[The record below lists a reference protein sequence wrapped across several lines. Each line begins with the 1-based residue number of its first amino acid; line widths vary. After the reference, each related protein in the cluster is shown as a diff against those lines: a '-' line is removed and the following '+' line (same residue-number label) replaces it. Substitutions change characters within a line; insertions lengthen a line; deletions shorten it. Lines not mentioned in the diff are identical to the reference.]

1 MSKTYIAT
9 TAEQL
14 GARQSFLKDAK
25 IGVDINTIITPGDY
39 IVAGND
45 GTPSAAENQAVNLP
59 DEAGYF
65 ALLVNATLHYNGIN
79 GCSQI
84 AINRDTGT
92 VYSRANRNDAWT
104 DWIELADAA
113 NFLPLDGSV
122 AMTNHLSLRYSGFP
136 QIMLGEP
143 GNLSKMQHSSNGKF
157 FEILNESF
165 TSGSSGIR
173 LFNGEYDI
181 NNVLKY
187 MRAGKAYNLFG
198 EHNTSLLAKAV
209 EKEIQNGGLS
219 TLDNAIQIFS
229 GKVSKS
235 QSFEVTGKGIMFIT
249 PSANMYAKPSVT
261 ADNVSLGT
269 TNIISGQTIEIGFL
283 NNCVVTAGSS
293 DDAIYCNAVCY

>member
-1 MSKTYIAT
+1 
-9 TAEQL
+9 
-14 GARQSFLKDAK
+14 
-25 IGVDINTIITPGDY
+25 
-39 IVAGND
+39 
-45 GTPSAAENQAVNLP
+45 
-59 DEAGYF
+59 
-65 ALLVNATLHYNGIN
+65 
-79 GCSQI
+79 
-84 AINRDTGT
+84 
-92 VYSRANRNDAWT
+92 
-104 DWIELADAA
+104 
-113 NFLPLDGSV
+113 
-122 AMTNHLSLRYSGFP
+122 
-136 QIMLGEP
+136 
-143 GNLSKMQHSSNGKF
+143 
-157 FEILNESF
+157 
-165 TSGSSGIR
+165 
-173 LFNGEYDI
+173 
-181 NNVLKY
+181 

-219 TLDNAIQIFS
+219 TLDNAIQILS

>member
-14 GARQSFLKDAK
+14 GAMSIIAPLITTMEQFKNLRPGPFFGYYVASNDVFPTNDWFHGLMIQNTDDGNNLKA
-25 IGVDINTIITPGDY
+25 
-39 IVAGND
+39 
-45 GTPSAAENQAVNLP
+45 
-59 DEAGYF
+59 
-65 ALLVNATLHYNGIN
+65 
-79 GCSQI
+79 I
-84 AINRDTGT
+84 AISANGNELWYKNIVNGT
-92 VYSRANRNDAWT
+92 DKGWFKVAN
-104 DWIELADAA
+104 A
-113 NFLPLDGSV
+113 NSYLLLDGSK
-122 AMTNHLSLRYSGFP
+122 AMT
-136 QIMLGEP
+136 
-143 GNLSKMQHSSNGKF
+143 GNLQVGDGYGQILSDFNTFQMFARKNKGSDANIRKLMISNQNIPLSQGVIF
-157 FEILNESF
+157 SEVN
-165 TSGSSGIR
+165 
-173 LFNGEYDI
+173 
-181 NNVLKY
+181 NNVENQ
-187 MRAGKAYNLFG
+187 YNIFG
-198 EHNTSLLAKAV
+198 EHNTPLLAKAV

-235 QSFEVTGKGIMFIT
+235 QNFEVIGKGIMFIT